1 LLLDKYSL
9 CTDIGEVTRL
19 GAQLSLHLL
28 GPFRA
33 RRGENPVPLPRS
45 AARVLV
51 YLAVHAAAS
60 RQQVAGSLWPD
71 VPQPRAN
78 SDLRT
83 ALWRLHRAA
92 DEFLLVSGET
102 LAIAEP
108 VVVDLQQVID
118 WATRTVAGSGDL
130 PPPRGSGRE
139 LLPGWD
145 EEWLE
150 DPRERIRMLTVQA
163 FESIA
168 ERLLTAGR
176 PAEALPYLLQ
186 VTEIDPLRESAQQL
200 MVELHLRQRNVHEA
214 LRQYRRYERL
224 VRRDLG
230 IEPGVGLRSLLSRYA
245 PNLVD

>member
-1 LLLDKYSL
+1 MS
-9 CTDIGEVTRL
+9 GEVN
-19 GAQLSLHLL
+19 GLSTHLTLHLL

-33 RRGENPVPLPRS
+33 RRGDHAVPLPRS
-45 AARVLV
+45 AARVLA
-51 YLAVHAAAS
+51 YLAVHSAAS
-60 RQQVAGSLWPD
+60 RQQVSGALWPE
-71 VPQPRAN
+71 VPQSRAS

-83 ALWRLHRAA
+83 ALWRLQRVA
-92 DEFLLVSGET
+92 DEFLLVGGET
-102 LAIAEP
+102 LALAEQ
-108 VVVDLQQVID
+108 VTVDLHQVSD
-118 WATRTVAGSGDL
+118 WATRAVGGGGDI
-130 PPPRGSGRE
+130 PSPRGSGRE

-150 DPRERIRMLTVQA
+150 DARERIRLLTVQG
-163 FESIA
+163 FESLA

-245 PNLVD
+245 PNLGD

>member
-1 LLLDKYSL
+1 MTGLA
-9 CTDIGEVTRL
+9 
-19 GAQLSLHLL
+19 AQLSLHLL

-33 RRGENPVPLPRS
+33 RRGEHPVTLPRS
-45 AARVLV
+45 AARVLAF
-51 YLAVHAAAS
+51 LAIHSAAS
-60 RQQVAGSLWPD
+60 RQQVSGALWPD
-71 VPQPRAN
+71 VPQSRAS

-92 DEFLLVSGET
+92 DEFVLVGGET
-102 LAIAEP
+102 LAISELVA
-108 VVVDLQQVID
+108 VDVQQVTD
-118 WATRTVAGSGDL
+118 WATQTVASAGDRP

-150 DPRERIRMLTVQA
+150 DARERIRLLTVQA
-163 FESIA
+163 FESVA

>member
-1 LLLDKYSL
+1 
-9 CTDIGEVTRL
+9 VTGL

-33 RRGENPVPLPRS
+33 RRGEHATPLPRS
-45 AARVLV
+45 AARVLA
-51 YLAVHAAAS
+51 YLAIHSAAS
-60 RQQVAGSLWPD
+60 RQQVSGALWPD
-71 VPQPRAN
+71 VPQSRAS

-83 ALWRLHRAA
+83 ALWRLQRVA
-92 DEFLLVSGET
+92 DEFVLVGGET
-102 LAIAEP
+102 LAISERVA
-108 VVVDLQQVID
+108 VDVQQVVD
-118 WATRTVAGSGDL
+118 WATRTVAGTGEL

-150 DPRERIRMLTVQA
+150 DARERIRLLTVQA
-163 FESIA
+163 FESVA

-176 PAEALPYLLQ
+176 PAEALPHLLQ

>member
-1 LLLDKYSL
+1 M
-9 CTDIGEVTRL
+9 
-19 GAQLSLHLL
+19 SLHLL

-33 RRGENPVPLPRS
+33 RRDDHALPLPRS
-45 AARVLV
+45 AARVLA

-60 RQQVAGSLWPD
+60 RHQVSGALWPD
-71 VPQPRAN
+71 VPQSRAS

-83 ALWRLHRAA
+83 ALWRLHRVA
-92 DEFLLVSGET
+92 DDFLVVGGET
-102 LAIAEP
+102 LALSEH
-108 VVVDLQQVID
+108 VVVDLHQVTD
-118 WATRTVAGSGDL
+118 WATRSVGGAGDIPS
-130 PPPRGSGRE
+130 PRGTGRE
-139 LLPGWD
+139 VLPGWD

-150 DPRERIRMLTVQA
+150 DVRERTRLLTVQA
-163 FESIA
+163 LESLA

-176 PAEALPYLLQ
+176 PAEALPYLLR

-230 IEPGVGLRSLLSRYA
+230 IEPGVGLRSLISRYA

>member
-1 LLLDKYSL
+1 
-9 CTDIGEVTRL
+9 VTGL

-33 RRGENPVPLPRS
+33 RRGEHPASLPRS
-45 AARVLV
+45 AARVLA
-51 YLAVHAAAS
+51 YLAIHSAAS
-60 RQQVAGSLWPD
+60 RQQVSGALWPD
-71 VPQPRAN
+71 VPQARAS

-83 ALWRLHRAA
+83 ALWRLQRVA
-92 DEFLLVSGET
+92 DEFLLVGGET
-102 LAIAEP
+102 LAISEQVA
-108 VVVDLQQVID
+108 VDVQQVTD
-118 WATRTVAGSGDL
+118 WATRTVAGTGEL
-130 PPPRGSGRE
+130 PPPRGSGRA
-139 LLPGWD
+139 LRPGWD

-150 DPRERIRMLTVQA
+150 DARERIRLLTVQA
-163 FESIA
+163 FESVA